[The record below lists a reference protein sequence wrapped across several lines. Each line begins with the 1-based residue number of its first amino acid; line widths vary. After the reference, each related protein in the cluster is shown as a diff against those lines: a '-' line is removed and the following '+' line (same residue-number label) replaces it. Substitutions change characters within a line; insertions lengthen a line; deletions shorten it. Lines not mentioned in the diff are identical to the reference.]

1 MLTDIH
7 ADVFYPDVK
16 AWQGLLMRVDR
27 TLALQINDKL
37 SEEGVGRCVLA
48 HTLSSTS
55 ILAAAVLGRAPSST
69 WTLGVPALL
78 MIVVQSACT
87 HLQLM

>member
-37 SEEGVGRCVLA
+37 SEEGVGRCVEVCAYPCCLLPAFPQLLCCPCA
-48 HTLSSTS
+48 H
-55 ILAAAVLGRAPSST
+55 
-69 WTLGVPALL
+69 
-78 MIVVQSACT
+78 
-87 HLQLM
+87 